1 MKNNTDFLIGIFIMS
16 MLFLSGCKVG
26 PNYTQPE
33 TNAPESY
40 QLKYTSDTT
49 IANMP
54 WWELFRDTVLQEI
67 IKTTLANNRDLKVA
81 YLRIQESGLQMD
93 IVRSNLYPRIDYSA
107 SGSAAATTDGSIS
120 NFNPSVGLSYEIDLW
135 GKWKRSN
142 EAAFQAYLSTEEAYR
157 SVMIGLIAE
166 VANNYLLLRDLDNR
180 ILISEKMAE
189 TWEKNL
195 EIVISRHK
203 AGLVSGVNLDQA
215 EIQLH
220 EALVSIRVNERLR
233 AVTENS
239 ISVLM
244 GTPPGNIPRGTTLES
259 QVFPP
264 DIPVGLP
271 SELLSRRPDILQA
284 ERELRAQ
291 SERIGIAEALK
302 YPSLTLSLDLGATFE
317 PSSLGFASLGAQL
330 FGPLLNLKA
339 NQKRVEIEKN
349 RTEQVL
355 NNYEQKFLLAMEEVE
370 NAMVSAQKFQ
380 QEYELRNQQM
390 QSADSALK
398 LSWIRYESG
407 LVEYLEI
414 LDLQRSQFRSYIE
427 ASKSRQ
433 LQLTSTVTLYKALG
447 GGWVPEQDSLTV
459 R

>member
-1 MKNNTDFLIGIFIMS
+1 MKNNKNFLIGIFIMS

>member
-54 WWELFRDTVLQEI
+54 WWKLFRDTVLQEI

-107 SGSAAATTDGSIS
+107 SGSAAATSDGSIS

>member
-107 SGSAAATTDGSIS
+107 SGSAAATSDGSIS